1 MSAIPYPRP
10 HLVQGGSQR
19 QLYAS
24 FLRAREVLLQVG
36 KSAAT
41 HANAGIKALNV
52 GWAIRAARRTIG
64 YLAARLS
71 LARLMRIR
79 GVASVVLWVVLGT
92 SGWIRGI
99 TKALQTART
108 FITKAASTAKAW
120 IRGLVAKVLSR
131 KGPEDEELEAAVVAQ
146 KPQNLQNSTTE
157 ATPVPAR
164 PVVPVVGRSINSQQR
179 YPAKKVT
186 TRH

>member
-10 HLVQGGSQR
+10 HLIQGGDQR
-19 QLYAS
+19 SFYAAY
-24 FLRAREVLLQVG
+24 LRARDVLLQIGTGAV
-36 KSAAT
+36 T
-41 HANAGIKALNV
+41 HSTALLRALNV
-52 GWAIRAARRTIG
+52 GWAIRAARRTLG

-79 GVASVVLWVVLGT
+79 GVASVVLWVILGT

-99 TKALQTART
+99 TKALGVVRSYITTAV
-108 FITKAASTAKAW
+108 STAKAW

-131 KGPEDEELEAAVVAQ
+131 KGPEEEELEAAVVAQ
-146 KPQNLQNSTTE
+146 KPQNLQNPVTE
-157 ATPVPAR
+157 ANAVPAR
-164 PVVPVVGRSINSQQR
+164 PVVPVVGSLNSQHR
-179 YPAKKVT
+179 YPAKKAI